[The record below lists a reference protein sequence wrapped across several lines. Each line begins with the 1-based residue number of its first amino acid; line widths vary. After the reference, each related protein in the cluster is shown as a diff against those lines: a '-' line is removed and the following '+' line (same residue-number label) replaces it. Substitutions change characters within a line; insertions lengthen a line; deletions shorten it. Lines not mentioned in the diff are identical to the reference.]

1 MEVNA
6 FTKVAGRF
14 APVATAL
21 VLGSIG
27 AVLATIAGMPAP
39 LILGPAI
46 LLTFGALAG
55 LRLEI
60 PLTLRDGVFT
70 VIGMVMGSGVT
81 PQVLE
86 AARQWPISF
95 LALAVSLV
103 VILSACTAVLVRGF
117 AYSRRTAILAASP
130 GHLSYVLGL
139 GSAAGGD
146 LMTISV
152 IQSIRLLSLTLLVP
166 PLAAMA
172 GFSLSA
178 PVVANAS
185 MAGGTTA
192 ALIALSLAGGYLLTR
207 LKVPA
212 GYLLGG
218 MLVSTLAHLT
228 GSVEGSVPGWIAAP
242 CFMVMGTLIGTRFSG
257 VSLQKLRNSLLA
269 GLASTL
275 VAALASAGIALV
287 ASWLTGLSPALML
300 ISFAPGGVETMAAL
314 ALLMHLD
321 PAFVAAH
328 HVFRL
333 LLLTLLVPAWLGIA
347 GKEA

>member
-6 FTKVAGRF
+6 ITTVAGRL

-21 VLGSIG
+21 VLGSLG
-27 AVLATIAGMPAP
+27 AALALLAGLPAP
-39 LILGPAI
+39 LIIGPAI
-46 LLTFGALAG
+46 LLTLGALAG
-55 LRLEI
+55 LRSEI

-81 PQVLE
+81 PQVLD
-86 AARQWPISF
+86 AARQWPVSF
-95 LALAVSLV
+95 ALLALSLVIIIAVSMRL
-103 VILSACTAVLVRGF
+103 LVRGF
-117 AYSRRTAILAASP
+117 GLSPRTAILAASP

-166 PLAAMA
+166 PLAALNGFPLTSPAA
-172 GFSLSA
+172 GHADMSLA
-178 PVVANAS
+178 V
-185 MAGGTTA
+185 TA
-192 ALIALSLAGGYLLTR
+192 LLIALSLGGGFVLTR

-257 VSLQKLRNSLLA
+257 VSLTRLRHSLLA
-269 GLASTL
+269 GLAATL
-275 VAALASAGIALV
+275 VAATASAGVAMIA
-287 ASWLTGLSPALML
+287 AWLTGLSPALLL
-300 ISFAPGGVETMAAL
+300 ISLAPGGVETMAAL

-333 LLLTLLVPAWLGIA
+333 LVLTLLVPAWLRLA
-347 GKEA
+347 ARQA